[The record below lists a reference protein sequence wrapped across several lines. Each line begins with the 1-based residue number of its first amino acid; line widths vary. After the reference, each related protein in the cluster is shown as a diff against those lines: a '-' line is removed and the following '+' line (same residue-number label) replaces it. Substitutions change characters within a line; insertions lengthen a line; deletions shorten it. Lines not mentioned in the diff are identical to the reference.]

1 VYSLID
7 EAGSEG
13 IWTKA
18 IKTRANL
25 HDAVF
30 RAAIKALESKHMI
43 ADMKSVEHPTRKMY
57 IKASLQPSTRATG
70 GSWYTDNELDEDF
83 IETICKVLYQY
94 VKKRSWYNSGDRGRK
109 KTPKKIHRK
118 VTVEEAKAARDR
130 ALGGKEKG
138 EEREQVPK
146 TEYERLLPLPAGYQE
161 YPTVDE
167 MTAFILEKGVS
178 KDCTLSSQEI
188 EQLLDVLVYDGKI
201 ERHVAG
207 PDAFAYKAVRK
218 TFLEEDEQMNSVLTE
233 APCGRCPVFDICEEG
248 GPVGPSNCEY
258 FSAWLDL

>member
-1 VYSLID
+1 
-7 EAGSEG
+7 
-13 IWTKA
+13 
-18 IKTRANL
+18 
-25 HDAVF
+25 
-30 RAAIKALESKHMI
+30 MI
-43 ADMKSVEHPTRKMY
+43 TDMKSVEHQNRKMY
-57 IKASLQPSTRATG
+57 IKASLQPSNRATG
-70 GSWYTDNELDEDF
+70 GSWYTDGSLDEDF
-83 IETICKVLYQY
+83 IETIMKVLYQY
-94 VKKRSWYNSGDRGRK
+94 VKKRSWYNSGDKHRK
-109 KTPKKIHRK
+109 KQPKKTHRK
-118 VTVEEAKAARDR
+118 ASPEEVKAVRDK
-130 ALGGKEKG
+130 ALGPREGKMED
-138 EEREQVPK
+138 REPGAK

-201 ERHVAG
+201 ERLVAG

-233 APCGRCPVFDICEEG
+233 APCGRCPVFDLCEEG